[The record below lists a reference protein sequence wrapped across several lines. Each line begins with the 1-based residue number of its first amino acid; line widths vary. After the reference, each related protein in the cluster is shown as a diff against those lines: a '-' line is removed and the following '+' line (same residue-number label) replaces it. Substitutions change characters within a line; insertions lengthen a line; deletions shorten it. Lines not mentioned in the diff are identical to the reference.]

1 MPSQHAL
8 AKVEHLGR
16 AAAPGMLAA
25 LMSLTTDAVLAFDGA
40 YRILAANPQA
50 EALTG
55 FAADELV
62 GSGVCDFLFDSRLAH
77 TADPAEEH
85 PCQLPLSPDGSL
97 TQLSLRLAQG
107 GSALVAAR
115 CDRIVAPGET
125 YLVVMRP
132 ADASLS
138 AEREHDRLLEELSL
152 ANRRLSGTLRIVLE
166 TIDVQDV
173 DVLFSEVL
181 EQIADTMEALG
192 TLLYLAEADGFRL
205 RGVTRSLEGARVPQF
220 MAYGEGLETIATR
233 AGSALRLRLVPPSE
247 RSLRSGSLSYR
258 ELIDDDTG
266 VTRRIPARQ
275 APPFAS
281 LVCVPVWFGGHV
293 IAIMEVGWAEARPTR
308 RDDARLL
315 DSVAQYLSIEL
326 AAALTAMRTERT
338 QRLDAAA
345 AKLHAAL
352 EDAPEL
358 SEGDLSVAAKSV
370 SEALAADIVTIRCAP
385 HQSGCIVALPDAGDT
400 DMPLSLDD
408 LVSGHVEMG
417 VAVVPFGA
425 ASPVGRWLAG
435 QGQRLQGAIVDVGEL
450 GGRRHACLVVR
461 PVEAEPLDDVDL
473 DFLRRA
479 CVDIREMV
487 AAGERRSKDT
497 RIAQA
502 LQSGMRNSLQRVEGI
517 TGHGL
522 YSSATA
528 SAMVGGDF
536 YDLIRLPNRKAC
548 VILGD
553 VSGKGV
559 EAASVSAAVKTAIGA
574 YAWEGLTPSR
584 MVRLLN
590 DFLLGFSRLETF
602 ATMFVGMVDLRR
614 GTLAYCSA
622 GHPPALLLRAGTNE
636 MESLDEQSGV
646 VGAFRGMPYHDG
658 HVSVGEGDRLFLYT
672 DGVTEARDPSGAF
685 FGEQGLHD
693 AVMEEATGDFDG
705 LLDRML
711 SRLDAFTD
719 RHLDDDVAMV
729 ALRFDRVGASR
740 RRSRQG

>member
-1 MPSQHAL
+1 MASQNAL

-25 LMSLTTDAVLAFDGA
+25 LMTLTTDAVLAFDGA
-40 YRILAANPQA
+40 HRILAANPQA

-55 FAADELV
+55 FSADELV
-62 GSGVCDFLFDSRLAH
+62 GSDVCDFLFDGRHDDAASGDR
-77 TADPAEEH
+77 DNR
-85 PCQLPLSPDGSL
+85 LPLVPDGSL
-97 TQLSLRLAQG
+97 SQVSLRLAQG
-107 GSALVAAR
+107 GSVLVALR
-115 CDRIVAPGET
+115 CDRVVAPGET
-125 YLVVMRP
+125 YLAVMRP
-132 ADASLS
+132 TDMGLT
-138 AEREHDRLLEELSL
+138 AEREHDRLVEELSL

-173 DVLFSEVL
+173 EVLFSEVL
-181 EQIADTMEALG
+181 EQIADTMEARG

-205 RGVTRSLEGARVPQF
+205 RGATRSLEGSRVPQF
-220 MAYGEGLETIATR
+220 MGYGEGLETIATR

-247 RSLRSGSLSYR
+247 RSLRSGSLTYR

-266 VTRRIPARQ
+266 VTHRIPARQ
-275 APPFAS
+275 VPPFAS

-326 AAALTAMRTERT
+326 AAALTALRTERT

-352 EDAPEL
+352 EDAPEVAD
-358 SEGDLSVAAKSV
+358 GDLS
-370 SEALAADIVTIRCAP
+370 LAASSVIDVLGAKILPIRFSA
-385 HQSGCIVALPDAGDT
+385 HQSGCVVRLPDEIDA
-400 DMPLSLDD
+400 DMPLSLDE
-408 LVSGHVEMG
+408 LVDGRVEMG
-417 VAVVPFGA
+417 MAVVPFGDG
-425 ASPVGRWLAG
+425 SPVGEWLRT
-435 QGQRLQGAIVDVGEL
+435 QGLHLQGAIVDVGEL
-450 GGRRHACLVVR
+450 AGCRRACLVVR
-461 PVEAEPLDDVDL
+461 PAEAEPFDDVDL
-473 DFLRRA
+473 DFLRRTA
-479 CVDIREMV
+479 IDIRETV

-614 GTLAYCSA
+614 ATLAYCSA
-622 GHPPALLLRAGTNE
+622 GHPPALLLRAASGE
-636 MESLDEQSGV
+636 METLDEQSGV

-658 HVSVGEGDRLFLYT
+658 HVTLGAGDRLFLYT
-672 DGVTEARDPSGAF
+672 DGVTEARDPKGAF

-711 SRLDAFTD
+711 GRLDAFTG

-729 ALRFDRVGASR
+729 ALRFDRVGSSR
-740 RRSRQG
+740 RRARQG